1 MRRGPS
7 WAAVTRGLL
16 HGGLSF
22 PWMADHSIGRDRHF
36 NFQERTGL
44 RQPIVA
50 CSEGFPRH
58 PEGTMKK
65 TSMRILVGMSLLMA
79 SSVVSAQT
87 TASPAQPVTVDN
99 YNRAQTDVYFA
110 GVVKNG
116 GFGKFR
122 HGRELAPPVQQGIV
136 RPNRDTLYSF
146 VIVDL
151 DAGPVTITLPDAGKR
166 FMGMQVA
173 NEDQYTRA
181 TYYGAGS
188 HTLTR
193 EMIGT
198 RYAIAV
204 VRFLVNYSN
213 KEDVEQVHA
222 LQDAV
227 KFSQERPG
235 TFEIPNWD
243 EVSLKKVR
251 AALLQLGTTVSDTR
265 RMFGA
270 SEDQIDPIKHLI
282 GSAMLWGG
290 SPEKDALY
298 LPTTPARNDGSTI
311 HKLRV
316 GDVPVDGFWSL
327 TVYNRE
333 GYLQP
338 NQYNAYSVNSLTAKK
353 GADGAVTIQFGGC
366 DGKIRNCLPITQGWN
381 YTVRL
386 FRPRAEIIDGTWLFP
401 LAQPE
406 S

>member
-1 MRRGPS
+1 M
-7 WAAVTRGLL
+7 T
-16 HGGLSF
+16 
-22 PWMADHSIGRDRHF
+22 
-36 NFQERTGL
+36 
-44 RQPIVA
+44 
-50 CSEGFPRH
+50 
-58 PEGTMKK
+58 K
-65 TSMRILVGMSLLMA
+65 TSMTIISAPMSLVIA
-79 SSVVSAQT
+79 SSVTSAQT
-87 TASPAQPVTVDN
+87 TASSAEPVTVDN
-99 YNRAQTDVYFA
+99 YNRAQTDVNFA

-146 VIVDL
+146 AIVDL

-166 FMGMQVA
+166 FIGMQAV
-173 NEDQYTRA
+173 NQDQYTLA
-181 TYYGAGS
+181 TYYGVGT

-204 VRFLVNYSN
+204 VRFLVDFSN

-222 LQDAV
+222 LQDAI

-243 EVSLKKVR
+243 EASLKKVQ
-251 AALLQLGTTVSDTR
+251 AGLLLLGITVSDTR

-270 SEDQIDPIKHLI
+270 NANEIDPVRHLI

-290 SPEKDALY
+290 YPEKDALY
-298 LPTTPARNDGSTI
+298 LPITPARNDGSTI
-311 HKLRV
+311 HRLRV

-327 TVYNRE
+327 TVYNSE

-338 NQYNAYSVNSLTAKK
+338 NQYNAYSVNSITAKK
-353 GADGAVTIQFGGC
+353 GPDGSVAIQLGGC
-366 DGKIRNCLPITQGWN
+366 DGKTQNCLPITRGWN

-386 FRPRAEIIDGTWLFP
+386 FRPRAEILDGTWSFP

>member
-1 MRRGPS
+1 
-7 WAAVTRGLL
+7 
-16 HGGLSF
+16 
-22 PWMADHSIGRDRHF
+22 
-36 NFQERTGL
+36 
-44 RQPIVA
+44 
-50 CSEGFPRH
+50 
-58 PEGTMKK
+58 
-65 TSMRILVGMSLLMA
+65 MSVVIA
-79 SSVVSAQT
+79 SSVASAQT
-87 TASPAQPVTVDN
+87 TASSTEPVTVDN

-110 GVVKNG
+110 GVVRNG

-151 DAGPVTITLPDAGKR
+151 DAGPVTIALPDAGKR
-166 FMGMQVA
+166 FMGMQVV

-204 VRFLVNYSN
+204 VRLLVNYSN

-227 KFSQERPG
+227 KFSQDHPG

-243 EVSLKKVR
+243 GVSLKKVQ
-251 AALLQLGTTVSDTR
+251 AALLLLGTTVSDTR

-270 SEDQIDPIKHLI
+270 NENNVDPVRHLI

-290 SPEKDALY
+290 YPEKDALY
-298 LPTTPARNDGSTI
+298 LPITPARNDGSTI
-311 HKLRV
+311 HKLTF

-327 TVYNRE
+327 TVYNSE

-338 NQYNAYSVNSLTAKK
+338 NQYNAYSLNSMTAKK
-353 GADGAVTIQFGGC
+353 G
-366 DGKIRNCLPITQGWN
+366 LPITQGWN

>member
-1 MRRGPS
+1 MR
-7 WAAVTRGLL
+7 
-16 HGGLSF
+16 
-22 PWMADHSIGRDRHF
+22 MA
-36 NFQERTGL
+36 
-44 RQPIVA
+44 
-50 CSEGFPRH
+50 
-58 PEGTMKK
+58 
-65 TSMRILVGMSLLMA
+65 VGMSLVMA
-79 SSVVSAQT
+79 GAITSAQT
-87 TASPAQPVTVDN
+87 AAAPAQPVTFDN

-110 GVVKNG
+110 GVVRGG

-146 VIVDL
+146 AIVDL
-151 DAGPVTITLPDAGKR
+151 DAGPVSITLPDAGKR
-166 FMGMQVA
+166 FMGMQVV

-193 EMIGT
+193 EMVGT

-204 VRFLVNYSN
+204 VRFLINSSK
-213 KEDVEQVHA
+213 KEDVEQVHV

-227 KFSQERPG
+227 KFNQERTG
-235 TFEIPNWD
+235 TFDIPNWD
-243 EVSLKKVR
+243 EVSLKKVQ
-251 AALLQLGTTVSDTR
+251 AALLQLGASVSDTR

-270 SEDQIDPIKHLI
+270 SEGEVDPVKHLI

-290 SPEKDALY
+290 FPEKDALY
-298 LPTTPARNDGSTI
+298 LPTTPERNDGNTI
-311 HKLRV
+311 YKLKV

-327 TVYNRE
+327 TVYNKE

-338 NQYNAYSVNSLTAKK
+338 NEDNAYSVNSLTAKK
-353 GADGAVTIQFGGC
+353 DPDGAATIQFGGC
-366 DGKIRNCLPITQGWN
+366 DGKIQNCLPITRGWN

-386 FRPRAEIIDGTWLFP
+386 FRPRAEIINGTWLFP

>member
-1 MRRGPS
+1 
-7 WAAVTRGLL
+7 
-16 HGGLSF
+16 
-22 PWMADHSIGRDRHF
+22 
-36 NFQERTGL
+36 
-44 RQPIVA
+44 
-50 CSEGFPRH
+50 
-58 PEGTMKK
+58 MKK
-65 TSMRILVGMSLLMA
+65 AGMRILVGMSLLLA

-87 TASPAQPVTVDN
+87 TSSTDQPVTFEN

-110 GVVKNG
+110 GVVKSG

-151 DAGPVTITLPDAGKR
+151 DAGPATITLPDAGKR
-166 FMGMQVA
+166 FMGLQVV
-173 NEDQYTRA
+173 NEDQYSRA
-181 TYYGAGS
+181 TFYDAGS
-188 HTLTR
+188 HTLTQ

-204 VRFLVNYSN
+204 VRFLVDYTN
-213 KEDVEQVHA
+213 KADVEQVHA

-227 KFSQERPG
+227 QFSQDRTG
-235 TFEIPNWD
+235 TFDIPNWD
-243 EVSLKKVR
+243 ETSLKKVQ

-270 SEDQIDPIKHLI
+270 SEDQVDPVKHLI

-290 SPEKDALY
+290 APEKDSLY
-298 LPTTPARNDGSTI
+298 LPTTPVRNDGGTV
-311 HKLRV
+311 HKLTV

-327 TVYNRE
+327 TVYNKE

-338 NQYNAYSVNSLTAKK
+338 NKDNAYSVNSLTAKK
-353 GADGAVTIQFGGC
+353 GTDGTTAIQFGGC
-366 DGKIRNCLPITQGWN
+366 DGKVQNCLPITPGWN

-386 FRPRAEIIDGTWLFP
+386 FRPRVEIIDGRWLFP
-401 LAQPE
+401 LARPE
-406 S
+406 N